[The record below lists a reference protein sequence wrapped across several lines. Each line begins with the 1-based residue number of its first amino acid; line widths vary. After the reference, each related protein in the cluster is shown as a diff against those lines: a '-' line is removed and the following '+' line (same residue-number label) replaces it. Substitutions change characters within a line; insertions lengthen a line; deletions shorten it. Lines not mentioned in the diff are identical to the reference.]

1 MSRPYSEL
9 YKEELILR
17 DFLATDRTI
26 LANERTFL
34 AYMRTMLALIVA
46 GISFVKVFEDPIVH
60 VVGWIFIPL
69 GILTLV
75 MGIIRYR
82 TMYLAIPTEHLGDP
96 PSPKWEQRDKA

>member
-34 AYMRTMLALIVA
+34 AYMRTMLALVVA
-46 GISFVKVFEDPIVH
+46 GISLIKLFEDPIIH

-69 GILTLV
+69 GLFTLV
-75 MGIIRYR
+75 LGIIRYR
-82 TMYLAIPTEHLGDP
+82 AMYLAIPTEHLGEP
-96 PSPKWEQRDKA
+96 NPTKWEPRDKV